1 MQQLLWAQS
10 MQPPLWAQSMHL
22 LSANVFGNC
31 LKSGPSLL
39 NNLGFQSETVRMI
52 SCSWATIYCK
62 NPGTLADC
70 RHIALHCFA
79 CYNRFKWGWFQEIRC
94 CWCRDTLFSVLWL
107 QLPLSLT
114 QQIHWHNV
122 LWQAYSLGC
131 TQEVLLVHFLK
142 SKILPVIFQLTILST
157 GTFCRWILPY
167 HANVLEAHY
176 MVSVVCCRT

>member
-1 MQQLLWAQS
+1 MKSEDDLVFLSYNPLQQSRHIGWLLA
-10 MQPPLWAQSMHL
+10 H
-22 LSANVFGNC
+22 C
-31 LKSGPSLL
+31 
-39 NNLGFQSETVRMI
+39 
-52 SCSWATIYCK
+52 
-62 NPGTLADC
+62 
-70 RHIALHCFA
+70 IALHCFA

-94 CWCRDTLFSVLWL
+94 CWCGDTLLSVLWL

-131 TQEVLLVHFLK
+131 TREALLVHFLK
-142 SKILPVIFQLTILST
+142 SKILLVIFQLTILST

-176 MVSVVCCRT
+176 MVSVVCCRTQKAVDCAEA